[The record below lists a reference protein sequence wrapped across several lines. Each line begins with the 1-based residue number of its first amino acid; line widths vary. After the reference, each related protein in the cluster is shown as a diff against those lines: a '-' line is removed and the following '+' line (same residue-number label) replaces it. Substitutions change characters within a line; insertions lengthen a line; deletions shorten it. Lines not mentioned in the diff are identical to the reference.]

1 MCKRKAETTG
11 TTLRK
16 SPRQEIVRTCDAK
29 TLSNWQWCLD
39 SWLKCKVWFAAPR
52 GSYTQLS
59 RRHVKAFYSNQ
70 KSVDLKQNIITWLSD
85 RMLLTTFHSRTVSKL
100 LPTRN
105 MEPRDAKDGR
115 YQRLRRRHVYLHRL
129 AGDDVF
135 ATKIES
141 QPKAPFIMVS
151 CQEFEVCCKES
162 KIRIF
167 VCVARISHST
177 HEGSYVVDALTHW
190 RQSIQ
195 QGHIRQIL
203 TNLSYTHVCSVFDLQ
218 HWVHY
223 ERQPE
228 AMAEVSVV
236 NAVRV

>member
-1 MCKRKAETTG
+1 MQSLICCTSRQLYTAQQAACQGILFESKKRWLET
-11 TTLRK
+11 
-16 SPRQEIVRTCDAK
+16 
-29 TLSNWQWCLD
+29 
-39 SWLKCKVWFAAPR
+39 
-52 GSYTQLS
+52 
-59 RRHVKAFYSNQ
+59 
-70 KSVDLKQNIITWLSD
+70 NIITWLSD

-105 MEPRDAKDGR
+105 MESRDAKDGR

-167 VCVARISHST
+167 VSVARISHST
-177 HEGSYVVDALTHW
+177 HEGSYVVEMHW
-190 RQSIQ
+190 RIDGKAYNRDTSGKSLQIFPTPTFALSLIFST
-195 QGHIRQIL
+195 GFITKDSRRQWL
-203 TNLSYTHVCSVFDLQ
+203 KYLLWTQWEYRGSGG
-218 HWVHY
+218 
-223 ERQPE
+223 
-228 AMAEVSVV
+228 
-236 NAVRV
+236 